1 MYYCVGSNDYGPQIM
16 KGNGVDMVK
25 DATPFVAISGGGA
38 LTLTPVLFLQ
48 IAGVIIGAAGVVLGC
63 MRYRVADK
71 QQAETKRANDLNQE
85 KWEFEKNAKSQ
96 NSKKAEEQQS
106 PGDGK
111 SKKKAR

>member
-1 MYYCVGSNDYGPQIM
+1 M

-25 DATPFVAISGGGA
+25 DATPFVAMSGGGA

-48 IAGVIIGAAGVVLGC
+48 IAGAIIGAAGVVLGY

-71 QQAETKRANDLNQE
+71 QQAETKRANDLNQQ
-85 KWEFEKNAKSQ
+85 KWEHELAKSQ
-96 NSKKAEEQQS
+96 NSEKTEKQQS

-111 SKKKAR
+111 SKKKTR